1 MAITHMFKG
10 SKGFD
15 SYGYYG
21 YIENGQLVLGES
33 WPREG
38 GETYRGS
45 FEGIPE
51 SYVRE
56 LEQKAPTLIAHIRKY
71 MEEHPNVSYET
82 EVRHIAAGQMFKHKG
97 RIYTVINGSGSSYA
111 SSYIIDAD
119 GKEVYLVAA
128 LDMESHRV
136 QLFANNLHVIRYY
149 KNKEIV

>member
-45 FEGIPE
+45 FEGVPE

-56 LEQKAPTLIAHIRKY
+56 LEQKAPTLIAHIRRY
-71 MEEHPNVSYET
+71 LQEHPTISYET
-82 EVRHIAAGQMFKHKG
+82 EVRHVAAGQMFKHEG
-97 RIYTVINGSGSSYA
+97 RIYTVINGNAAPYSNA
-111 SSYIIDAD
+111 YIIDAA

-136 QLFANNLHVIRYY
+136 QLFANNLNVLRYY
-149 KNKEIV
+149 K

>member
-45 FEGIPE
+45 FDGVPE
-51 SYVRE
+51 SYIKE

-71 MEEHPNVSYET
+71 LEEHPNMSYET
-82 EVRHIAAGQMFKHKG
+82 EVHHVTVGQMFKHKG
-97 RIYTVINGSGSSYA
+97 RIYTVINGSGSSY
-111 SSYIIDAD
+111 IIDAD
-119 GKEVYLVAA
+119 GKEVYLVTA
-128 LDMESHRV
+128 LDIESHRV
-136 QLFANNLHVIRYY
+136 QLFANNLHVTRYY

>member
-45 FEGIPE
+45 FEGVPE

-56 LEQKAPTLIAHIRKY
+56 LEQKAPTLIAHIRRY
-71 MEEHPNVSYET
+71 LQEHPTLSCET
-82 EVRHIAAGQMFKHKG
+82 EVRYIAAGQMFQHKG
-97 RIYTVINGSGSSYA
+97 RIYTVINSNATPYSNA
-111 SSYIIDAD
+111 YIIDAA

-136 QLFANNLHVIRYY
+136 QLFANTLNVLRYY
-149 KNKEIV
+149 K

>member
-45 FEGIPE
+45 FEGVPE

-56 LEQKAPTLIAHIRKY
+56 LEQKAPTLIAHIRRY
-71 MEEHPNVSYET
+71 MQEHPTLSHET
-82 EVRHIAAGQMFKHKG
+82 EVRHVAAGQMFQHKG
-97 RIYTVINGSGSSYA
+97 RIYTVINGNATSYSNA
-111 SSYIIDAD
+111 YIIDAA

-136 QLFANNLHVIRYY
+136 QLFANNLNVLRYY
-149 KNKEIV
+149 K

>member
-45 FEGIPE
+45 FEGVPE

-71 MEEHPNVSYET
+71 LEENPINYST
-82 EVRHIAAGQMFKHKG
+82 EVRHIAVGQMFKFEG
-97 RIYTVINGSGSSYA
+97 RIYTVINANVAPYTCA
-111 SSYIIDAD
+111 YIIDEN
-119 GKEVYLVAA
+119 GKEVYLVPA
-128 LDMESHRV
+128 LDMESYRV
-136 QLFANNLHVIRYY
+136 QFFAKQLKVERYY
-149 KNKEIV
+149 K